1 MIRDAGNAQGLVRHR
16 SSRGFG
22 RVWARAALERGDS
35 VVATA
40 RSVDAVADLVADYP
54 DRALALPLDVTD
66 RGAVIEAV
74 RAGHEHF
81 GRLDVIVNNAGFGL
95 FAAVEETTEAQARA
109 QLGTNLLGPLWV
121 VQATL
126 PYLRAQGSGHI
137 LQVSSL
143 SGVATFPLLGLYQAS
158 KWALEGLSETLA
170 GEVAGFGIKVTLLEP
185 GAFRTEWAGVSAD
198 HAEEMP
204 AYDGRPGEHRRAREL
219 VPPRPARGD
228 DRVAVRDRRLRRA
241 AVARAPRTKCHPAGE
256 GRVRIPAGDLD
267 DVGVAGIHGR
277 RRRLT

>member
-1 MIRDAGNAQGLVRHR
+1 MPATPKVWFVTG

-22 RVWARAALERGDS
+22 RVWTRAALERGDS

-40 RSVDAVADLVADYP
+40 RSAEAVTDLVADYP
-54 DRALALPLDVTD
+54 DRALALPLDITD

-109 QLGTNLLGPLWV
+109 QLETNLLGPLWV
-121 VQATL
+121 VQAAL

-204 AYDGRPGEHRRAREL
+204 AYDDVRASIDGHENWYHHGRPEATTELLFEIVDSAEPPLRVLLGRSATPLVRAVYESRLATWTTWES
-219 VPPRPARGD
+219 RGY
-228 DRVAVRDRRLRRA
+228 
-241 AVARAPRTKCHPAGE
+241 TAG
-256 GRVRIPAGDLD
+256 GAD
-267 DVGVAGIHGR
+267 
-277 RRRLT
+277 